1 MTGRTGGR
9 QHEGT
14 VTSIPSSATRP
25 AGSAGTSEVLAAAR
39 SVTKSYAGK
48 PALRGVSL
56 DIRAGEALGLLGPN
70 GAGKSTLL
78 NLLCGIRT
86 PEAGTVELFGRNP
99 REPAARRQLGTTPQA
114 TSVPPT
120 LRVRETVDFVAAHY
134 EHPVPAPQLLAE
146 FGLTHIADKQCGGLS
161 GGQQRRLLVALAL
174 VGRPRLVILD
184 EPTTGL
190 DVEARE
196 NLWERLGQYRRDG
209 GTLLVTSHYL
219 EEIQALSG
227 RVAVLNNGEV
237 VADGTVDQI
246 RSRVSVSRVSFHT
259 DRPPSWF
266 ESLPESAGVTAGA
279 DGSVTVLSRDS
290 DATVRRLVRDN
301 VPFSRLEVHTASLEE
316 AFLSLTHLGAGM
328 REPAA
333 EEKP

>member
-1 MTGRTGGR
+1 MTFTPS
-9 QHEGT
+9 
-14 VTSIPSSATRP
+14 SIPRET
-25 AGSAGTSEVLAAAR
+25 GYAGTSEVLAAAR

-48 PALRGVSL
+48 PALRGVSM

-99 REPAARRQLGTTPQA
+99 REPAARRQLGITPQA

-134 EHPVPAPQLLAE
+134 EHPVQRPQLLAD

-246 RSRVSVSRVSFHT
+246 RSRVSVSKVSFRT
-259 DRPPSWF
+259 CLPPSSF

-279 DGSVTVLSRDS
+279 DGLVTVLSRDS
-290 DATVRRLVRDN
+290 DATVRTLVGDN
-301 VPFSRLEVHTASLEE
+301 VPFSGLEVHTASLEE
-316 AFLSLTHLGAGM
+316 AFLSLTHLGAGL
-328 REPAA
+328 AA
-333 EEKP
+333 RAGEETA